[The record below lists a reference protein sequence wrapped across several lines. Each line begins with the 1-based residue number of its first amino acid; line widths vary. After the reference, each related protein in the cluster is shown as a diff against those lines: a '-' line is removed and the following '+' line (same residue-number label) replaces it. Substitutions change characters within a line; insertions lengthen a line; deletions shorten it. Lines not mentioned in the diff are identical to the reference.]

1 MDTRIDSAVEFQ
13 TVLGRCD
20 RPALLNGWAVSLA
33 TCVISTIFWRFV
45 LGVFSLLQKMKDDE
59 KGISTFTPA
68 SCTTQSTPTL
78 LLTEAKQI
86 KARHA

>member
-33 TCVISTIFWRFV
+33 TFVSTVFWWFV
-45 LGVFSLLQKMKDDE
+45 LGVFSLLQKMKDE

-68 SCTTQSTPTL
+68 HML
-78 LLTEAKQI
+78 
-86 KARHA
+86 KAHQLRC